1 MKGEKWRAEEKSV
14 FGVIVIVIIIIII
27 ITIAASLLRA
37 AFSCKRT
44 HADWPDKRV
53 PQRITV
59 LTLLDPKLEKLL
71 TVNAELKLK
80 LKTIWDSRIRQL
92 LVLLAVKCLQFTL
105 FISIITHEQPPTQ
118 QLPCI
123 FYFLSF
129 LFGSN
134 YTCTVCSSIH

>member
-37 AFSCKRT
+37 ACC
-44 HADWPDKRV
+44 
-53 PQRITV
+53 V
-59 LTLLDPKLEKLL
+59 LLQKNARWLARRARSPANYCVDIAGSQTGK